1 MAKPPLWKRLA
12 FRKKYGVSWEKAR
25 KMSVSDFSNGPVLN
39 RMVKDAI
46 KAARKRKWR
55 I

>member
-1 MAKPPLWKRLA
+1 MAKPPLWKRLL
-12 FRKKYGVSWEKAR
+12 FKKTYGVSWEKAR
-25 KMSVSDFSNGPVLN
+25 KMSVNDFSKGPMLN
-39 RMVKDAI
+39 KMTRDGV